1 MRLVHYY
8 VVNKVTGA
16 ATSVGCYRSKAQ
28 AIIAEKA
35 DPENWTIGMK
45 WWSI

>member
-8 VVNKVTGA
+8 VINKTTGK
-16 ATSVGCYRSKAQ
+16 ATNVGCYRSKAQ

-35 DPENWTIGMK
+35 DPENWVIGMK
-45 WWSI
+45 WRSI